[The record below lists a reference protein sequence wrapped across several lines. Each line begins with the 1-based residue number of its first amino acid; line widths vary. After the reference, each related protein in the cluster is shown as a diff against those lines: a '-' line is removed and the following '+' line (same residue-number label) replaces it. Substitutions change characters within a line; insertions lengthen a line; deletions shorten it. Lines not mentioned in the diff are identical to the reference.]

1 VASRAAELTGRDAE
15 RRVLDRLV
23 EAVRAGASRALVVH
37 GEPGMGK
44 TALLEYLAGSAPGCR
59 IERAGGVQSEMEL
72 AFAGLHQLCAPM
84 LDRLEAVPGPQ
95 RDALRTAFGLSAGP
109 AADRFLVG
117 LATLSLLAAVA
128 EQQPLIC
135 LVDDGQ
141 WLDQASRT
149 VLAFVARR
157 LGAESVGLVLATRAT
172 GGDLAGLP
180 KLEVGG
186 LGEADARALLEAALP
201 GPIDERVRDQ
211 IVAEARGSPLAL
223 LELPRGLTVAEL
235 AGGFGL
241 PGVVP
246 LAGRIEASFG
256 RRIGALPHQTHKLLL
271 LAAADPS
278 GDPAL
283 VWRAAACL
291 GVGAEAAA
299 LVAEAGLA
307 EFGTRVRFRHPLA
320 RSAAY
325 RFGSAR
331 ERREAHGAL
340 AQATDPQLDP
350 DRRAW
355 HRAQAAPGPDEE
367 IAAELERSADRA
379 LARGGLA
386 AAAAFLKRAAT
397 LTLDP
402 SRRAGRALAAAQAQV
417 QAGAYDP
424 ARDLLAMAGAG
435 PLTSSQQ
442 ATVDLVR
449 GQLAFLTSRGNDAP
463 SLLLKAARSL
473 EPVDASLSRATYLN
487 ALSAGMF
494 AGRLAS
500 PGNGVMEMARATA
513 AAPPPLAP
521 RAPDLLLD
529 GLAAEYNDGYAAG
542 TPKLRRALAT
552 FGDGMSAEEELR
564 WLWLAT
570 VAAMRVW
577 DDDAWEALS
586 ARHVRLARRTG
597 ALSELPTALTS
608 RACMLMFAGDL
619 TAAASLTGE
628 AQAVKEATASNLA
641 PYGALG
647 LAALRGDEAG
657 TLALLDATK
666 KDVTRRG
673 EGAGIT
679 FAEWANALLNNGL
692 GRYPDALAAARRA
705 TSYEADLGSMIWPMV
720 ELIEAAARSGVT
732 ETAAGA
738 CERFAV
744 MTDASG
750 TDWALGLQARSQAL
764 LSEGEEA
771 ERRYRESLAR
781 LGRTRMRV
789 DLARAHL
796 LYGEWL
802 RRERRRCDARE
813 QLRAAHGML
822 EGIGAEAF
830 AERARRELLAT
841 GERVRKRTVET
852 SSELTAQETQI
863 ARLAATGYRISRS
876 APGSS
881 SARTP
886 SNTTCARCSPN
897 SASPRA
903 ASSTASCPVSRPPPN
918 ALISPPGPCDGLRAR
933 ASAHASRTN
942 YPSWPA
948 IGGFERGPADRTVE
962 RCPPP
967 NRKERL

>member
-1 VASRAAELTGRDAE
+1 LPVACRAARLTGRDAE

-23 EAVRAGASRALVVH
+23 EAARVGESRALVVH
-37 GEPGMGK
+37 GEPGVGK
-44 TALLEYLAGSAPGCR
+44 TALLGYLGGSAPGCR
-59 IERAGGVQSEMEL
+59 IERAAGVQSEMEL

-84 LDRLEAVPGPQ
+84 LDRLEAVPVPQ
-95 RDALRTAFGLSAGP
+95 REALRTAFGMSAGP

-117 LATLSLLAAVA
+117 LAVLSLMSAVA
-128 EQQPLIC
+128 ERQPLIC

-141 WLDQASRT
+141 WLDAASRT

-157 LGAESVGLVLATRAT
+157 LGAESVGLVLATRVA
-172 GGDLAGLP
+172 GGDLAGLRE
-180 KLEVGG
+180 LAVGG

-201 GPIDERVRDQ
+201 GPIDARVRDQ
-211 IVAEARGSPLAL
+211 IVAETRGNPLAL

-246 LAGRIEASFG
+246 LAGSIEASFG
-256 RRIGALPHQTHKLLL
+256 RRVGALPHQTRRLLL
-271 LAAADPS
+271 LAAADPC

-283 VWRAAACL
+283 VWRAAARL

-299 LVAEAGLA
+299 PAAEAGLA

-325 RFGSAR
+325 RFGSAQ
-331 ERREAHGAL
+331 ERQEAHGAL
-340 AQATDPQLDP
+340 AEVTDPQLDP

-355 HRAQAAPGPDEE
+355 HRAQAAPGPDEDV
-367 IAAELERSADRA
+367 AGELERSAGRA
-379 LARGGLA
+379 RARGGLA
-386 AAAAFLKRAAT
+386 AAAAFLRRAAT

-402 SRRAGRALAAAQAQV
+402 SLRAGRALAAAQAQV

-424 ARDLLAMAGAG
+424 ARDLLAVAGAG

-449 GQLAFLTSRGNDAP
+449 GQLAFATGRGNDAP

-473 EPVDASLSRATYLN
+473 EPIDAGLSRATYLN

-500 PGNGVMEMARATA
+500 PGNGVVEIARATA
-513 AAPPPLAP
+513 APPPPLAP
-521 RAPDLLLD
+521 RAPDFLLD
-529 GLAAEYNDGYAAG
+529 GLAAEYNEGYAAG
-542 TPKLRRALAT
+542 TPMLRRALAT

-577 DDDAWEALS
+577 DDDGWEALS
-586 ARHVRLARRTG
+586 ARHIRLARRTG
-597 ALSELPTALTS
+597 ALSELPIALTS
-608 RACMLMFAGDL
+608 RACMLVFAGDL

-628 AQAVKEATASNLA
+628 AQAVKEATGTNLA

-666 KDVTRRG
+666 EDVTRRG

-705 TSYEADLGSMIWPMV
+705 TSYEADLGSMIWPTV

-764 LSEGEEA
+764 LSEGEQA
-771 ERRYRESLAR
+771 ERLYREAIAR

-789 DLARAHL
+789 ELARAHL

-813 QLRAAHGML
+813 QLRTAHGML

-852 SSELTAQETQI
+852 SGELTAQEAQV
-863 ARLAATGYRISRS
+863 ARLARDGLSNPEIGTRLFISAHTVQYHLRKVFAKLGVTSRS
-876 APGSS
+876 QLDRVLPGI
-881 SARTP
+881 P
-886 SNTTCARCSPN
+886 
-897 SASPRA
+897 
-903 ASSTASCPVSRPPPN
+903 
-918 ALISPPGPCDGLRAR
+918 
-933 ASAHASRTN
+933 ASAGRTRQ
-942 YPSWPA
+942 PA
-948 IGGFERGPADRTVE
+948 ATWVTTS
-962 RCPPP
+962 
-967 NRKERL
+967 